1 MRRNK
6 GFTAVELIVAV
17 CIFSMVSYAVYSLL
31 AGGLNAHK
39 RIRNFAGSQI
49 DVLTAFEKM
58 ERDLENTFYISG
70 INFSGDGRSVSFA
83 GSGPVSKVA
92 YIYDETSGK
101 LSRREQSYACAMS
114 GSATEGITSA
124 DLTPLKD
131 LAFRYCR
138 YDKEKQTCEWSD
150 AWVNAVIPLA
160 VEISASFDS
169 GGKTLRIKRI
179 VFIPVSQ

>member
-6 GFTAVELIVAV
+6 GFTAVELIVSV
-17 CIFSMVSYAVYSLL
+17 CIFSMVAYAVYSLL
-31 AGGLNAHK
+31 AGGLNAYK

-49 DVLTAFEKM
+49 DVLTAFEKI

-70 INFSGDGRSVSFA
+70 INFSGDSTSVSFA
-83 GSGPVSKVA
+83 GSSPIAKVT
-92 YIYDETSGK
+92 YLYDGASGK
-101 LSRREQSYACAMS
+101 LIRREQSYACAMS
-114 GSATEGITSA
+114 DSGTEGITSA
-124 DLTPLKD
+124 ELAPLKE

-138 YDKEKQTCEWSD
+138 YNEEEETCEWSD
-150 AWVNAVIPLA
+150 IWESATIPLA
-160 VEISASFDS
+160 VEMTASFDS

>member
-31 AGGLNAHK
+31 AGGLNAYK

-101 LSRREQSYACAMS
+101 LPDVSSPMLRHVRVGDGRHNLRGPDAVKRPGVQV
-114 GSATEGITSA
+114 
-124 DLTPLKD
+124 LPL
-131 LAFRYCR
+131 R
-138 YDKEKQTCEWSD
+138 
-150 AWVNAVIPLA
+150 
-160 VEISASFDS
+160 
-169 GGKTLRIKRI
+169 
-179 VFIPVSQ
+179 